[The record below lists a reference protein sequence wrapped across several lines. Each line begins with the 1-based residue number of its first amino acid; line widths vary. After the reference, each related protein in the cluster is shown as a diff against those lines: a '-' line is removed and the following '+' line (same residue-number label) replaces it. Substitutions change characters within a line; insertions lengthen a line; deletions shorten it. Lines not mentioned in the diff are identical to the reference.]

1 MRRILALTLVSV
13 AVFAIRA
20 RADITYQYVTDQSA
34 YTAAAGT
41 NVTVSVF
48 LQETVTGTS
57 KSLLASEGGLF
68 GFGVLVT
75 KTSGDATLP
84 TSGFAVNNAAPPN
97 GFNGNQAQN
106 PNPPTA
112 TQVGAIANVGNS
124 TTGVTGTVT
133 GNVTKILLGTV
144 TITATSTNESD
155 FKVGVN
161 TFAPG
166 NTITNTN
173 AFDLDQTNNGPA
185 GGATYKGA
193 TDTGP
198 FVFTINAAVV
208 PEPSSM
214 LLCGL
219 IACGGAYSA
228 YRRRKA
234 QKAEAAPP
242 A

>member
-13 AVFAIRA
+13 AAFAVSA

-41 NVTVSVF
+41 NVVVSVF
-48 LQETVTGTS
+48 LQETVTGTNT
-57 KSLLASEGGLF
+57 SLLASEGGLF
-68 GFGVLVT
+68 GFGALVT
-75 KTSGDATLP
+75 RTSGTATLP
-84 TSGFAVNNAAPPN
+84 TNGFVVNNAAPPN
-97 GFNGNQAQN
+97 GFSGNQSPE

-112 TQVGAIANVGNS
+112 TQVGAIGNVGNS

-144 TITATSTNESD
+144 NITATATESD

-173 AFDLDQTNNGPA
+173 AFDLDQTNNGTV

-193 TDTGP
+193 ADTGA
-198 FVFTINAAVV
+198 FVFTINAAAV

-219 IACGGAYSA
+219 IACGGAFGA

-234 QKAEAAPP
+234 QKAAAT
-242 A
+242 AAA